1 LQIALARAV
10 PGQSQKGKRANV
22 VNAQPLEELARQQIT
37 NKTQWRQIMN
47 YGTFATRLEA
57 AVAALLIITG
67 FASPAAVAQTAASGS
82 PRAVAGAAAP
92 GSGKG
97 RVIRLEG
104 TPDTTQFGWYNNAQA
119 PVLRIRSG
127 DTVVMETL
135 IHGHK
140 QVAPDLTIEQMTARA
155 KQEQAESPGRG
166 PHSITGPVYVE
177 GAKPG
182 DTLKIDIGRIV
193 PTSYALNFNYP
204 GFAGAFPKQFP
215 QGQVKYFYLDLDKQ
229 RFEFAPG
236 IFIPVRPFPG
246 ILSVAR
252 AEPGPY
258 STVPPGRFG
267 GNLDINEMVSG
278 TTLYLPVFVDGGM
291 LWGGDSHAA
300 QGNGEINLT
309 ALETAFKELHLT
321 VSVLKD
327 VKLDWPRIET
337 PTHWIAIGYDRDL
350 NTAFDLL
357 QQQTVKLIAEQNK
370 ISPEAAR
377 GRMLATWDCRIS
389 EVINV
394 LKGTYCM
401 IPKAGNASAAVLPDK
416 DTADYMVTYATG
428 KDLNQA
434 MDTASMAMVDKLTT
448 EKHLTR
454 LDAYS
459 LASMAM
465 DCRLGPHVR
474 SDHEV
479 HCLMRRS
486 YWTGE

>member
-1 LQIALARAV
+1 MAYRAFAARLA
-10 PGQSQKGKRANV
+10 
-22 VNAQPLEELARQQIT
+22 T
-37 NKTQWRQIMN
+37 
-47 YGTFATRLEA
+47 A
-57 AVAALLIITG
+57 AAALVIIAEVT
-67 FASPAAVAQTAASGS
+67 SPDAGAQTAVSGS
-82 PRAVAGAAAP
+82 TSGVVGAPAP
-92 GSGKG
+92 SSAKG

-104 TPDTTQFGWYNNAQA
+104 TPETTQFGWYDNAQP

-140 QVAPDLTIEQMTARA
+140 QVVPDLSIEQITERA

-166 PHSITGPVYVE
+166 PHSITGPVYIE

-193 PTSYALNFNYP
+193 PTYYALNFNYP
-204 GFAGAFPKQFP
+204 GFAGAFPSQFP
-215 QGQVKYFYLDLDKQ
+215 QGQIKYFYLDLVRQ

-236 IFIPVRPFPG
+236 IVVPLRPFPG

-252 AEPGPY
+252 AEPGRY
-258 STVPPGRFG
+258 STVPPGTFG

-278 TTLYLPVFVDGGM
+278 TTLYLPVFVDGAL
-291 LWGGDSHAA
+291 LWSGDSHAA
-300 QGNGEINLT
+300 QGNGEVNLT

-327 VKLDWPRIET
+327 VKLTWPRIET

-350 NTAFDLL
+350 NVAFELV
-357 QQQTVKLIAEQNK
+357 QEQTVKLITEQSK

-377 GRMLATWDCRIS
+377 GRMMAAWDCRIS
-389 EVINV
+389 EVVNV

-401 IPKAGNASAAVLPDK
+401 IPKATNVSAPVLPNK
-416 DTADYMVTYATG
+416 DGPDYLVTYATG
-428 KDLNQA
+428 KDLNKT
-434 MDTASMAMVDKLTT
+434 MDMASMAMIDKLTA

-459 LASMAM
+459 LASIAM

-474 SDHEV
+474 SEHEV
-479 HCLMRRS
+479 HCLMRKS
-486 YWTGE
+486 FWTGN

>member
-1 LQIALARAV
+1 MAWGTSVAR
-10 PGQSQKGKRANV
+10 
-22 VNAQPLEELARQQIT
+22 L
-37 NKTQWRQIMN
+37 
-47 YGTFATRLEA
+47 GT
-57 AVAALLIITG
+57 AVAALLIIAG
-67 FASPAAVAQTAASGS
+67 ASSPNAGAQTAASGS
-82 PRAVAGAAAP
+82 PSGVAEALGPSTA
-92 GSGKG
+92 KG

-104 TPDTTQFGWYNNAQA
+104 TPDTTQFGWYDNAQP

-135 IHGHK
+135 IHGHQ
-140 QVAPDLTIEQMTARA
+140 QVVPDLSIEQMTERA

-166 PHSITGPVYVE
+166 PHSITGPIYIE

-193 PTSYALNFNYP
+193 PTPYALNFNYP
-204 GFAGAFPKQFP
+204 GFAGAFPSQFP
-215 QGQVKYFYLDLDKQ
+215 QGQVKYFYLDLARQ

-236 IFIPVRPFPG
+236 IVVPVRPFPG

-252 AEPGPY
+252 AEPGRY
-258 STVPPGRFG
+258 GTVPPGTFG

-278 TTLYLPVFVDGGM
+278 TTLYLPVFVDGAL
-291 LWGGDSHAA
+291 LWSGDSHAA
-300 QGNGEINLT
+300 QGNGEVNLT
-309 ALETAFKELHLT
+309 ALETAFKELHLAI
-321 VSVLKD
+321 SVLKD

-350 NTAFDLL
+350 NVAFELL
-357 QQQTVKLIAEQNK
+357 QEQTVKLIAEQSK

-377 GRMLATWDCRIS
+377 ERMMAAWDCRIS

-401 IPKAGNASAAVLPDK
+401 IPKAADVSAPVLPNEDSP
-416 DTADYMVTYATG
+416 DYLVTYATD
-428 KDLNQA
+428 KDLNKT
-434 MDTASMAMVDKLTT
+434 MDMASMTMIERLTT

-459 LASMAM
+459 LASMTM

-474 SDHEV
+474 SEHEV
-479 HCLMRRS
+479 HCLMRKS
-486 YWTGE
+486 FWTRD

>member
-1 LQIALARAV
+1 
-10 PGQSQKGKRANV
+10 
-22 VNAQPLEELARQQIT
+22 
-37 NKTQWRQIMN
+37 MN
-47 YGTFATRLEA
+47 EGTFAVRPGIA
-57 AVAALLIITG
+57 AAALLIM
-67 FASPAAVAQTAASGS
+67 
-82 PRAVAGAAAP
+82 AGAASPQVDAQTTVADPPTGVAKAP
-92 GSGKG
+92 AAIAATG

-104 TPDTTQFGWYNNAQA
+104 TPDTTQFGWYDNAQA

-177 GAKPG
+177 GARPG
-182 DTLKIDIGRIV
+182 DTLKIEIGRIV
-193 PTSYALNFNYP
+193 PTSYALNFSYP

-215 QGQVKYFYLDLDKQ
+215 QGQVKYFYLDQARQ

-236 IFIPVRPFPG
+236 IHVPLRPFPG

-258 STVPPGRFG
+258 STVPPGPFG

-278 TTLYLPVFVDGGM
+278 TTLYLPVFVDGAL
-291 LWGGDSHAA
+291 LWSGDSHAA

-309 ALETAFKELHLT
+309 ALETAFKELHLK
-321 VSVLKD
+321 VSVLKG

-350 NTAFDLL
+350 NAAFDLL
-357 QQQTVKLIAEQNK
+357 QAQTIRLIAEQSK
-370 ISPEAAR
+370 LSPEAAR
-377 GRMLATWDCRIS
+377 ERMRATWDCRIS
-389 EVINV
+389 EVINA

-401 IPKAGNASAAVLPDK
+401 VPKARTASAPLLPSK
-416 DTADYMVTYATG
+416 DTPDYLVTHATG
-428 KDLNQA
+428 EDLNKT
-434 MDTASMAMVDKLTT
+434 MDMASLAMVDRLAT
-448 EKHLTR
+448 EKHLSR

-465 DCRLGPHVR
+465 DCRLGPPGR
-474 SDHEV
+474 SAREV
-479 HCLMRRS
+479 HCLMRKS
-486 YWTGE
+486 FWTGA